1 MMPRISAYII
11 ACNAAEKIEAAVSSM
26 LWVDEIVVAD
36 SESTDATTEI
46 ATRLGARLV
55 QIPFNGF
62 GDLRNRAVEA
72 CRGEWIFSLDTDE
85 RCTAA
90 VRDEILA
97 LLAAEQAHDAFLAA
111 ERYSRWIARARSVAR
126 MEPPSVSL

>member
-1 MMPRISAYII
+1 MSCFSVLSLVGALRCLASGSY
-11 ACNAAEKIEAAVSSM
+11 NSSYR
-26 LWVDEIVVAD
+26 WVDGD
-36 SESTDATTEI
+36 DPTD
-46 ATRLGARLV
+46 RLV
-55 QIPFNGF
+55 RCKPRLARGPR